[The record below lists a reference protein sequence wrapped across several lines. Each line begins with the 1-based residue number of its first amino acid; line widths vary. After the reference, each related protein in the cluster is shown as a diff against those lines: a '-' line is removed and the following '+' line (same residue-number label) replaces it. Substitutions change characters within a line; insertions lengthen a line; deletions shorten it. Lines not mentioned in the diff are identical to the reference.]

1 MVTKKIISDQ
11 ILLRLYGG
19 YRDTNAPVDERDI
32 WRALEELINTVL
44 KSQHF
49 SQTLPSGETIPE
61 NLMIGIYENVA
72 TISTTTGKSKAVLP
86 ITPISL
92 PRNLGIYQIYDS
104 QHPDSPFIPLLA
116 GQKALLKTDA
126 LLSDLLGQVS
136 YEPKGTTIIFNKDL
150 PLYGI
155 SSITM
160 ELIVMDIS
168 LYGINDILPI
178 PADYTAGIIEQLM
191 TIFSAVVAEDA
202 EVNPYTNAGQQTT
215 LTNPQRK

>member
-1 MVTKKIISDQ
+1 
-11 ILLRLYGG
+11 
-19 YRDTNAPVDERDI
+19 
-32 WRALEELINTVL
+32 
-44 KSQHF
+44 
-49 SQTLPSGETIPE
+49 
-61 NLMIGIYENVA
+61 MIGIYENVA